1 MLLSLIGR
9 FKLSGF
15 HTQMPDSQRPVAGT
29 YKYTFVLLGTDGLM
43 LDFMQMIASGIA
55 VGSTYA
61 LMGIAMVIIYK
72 TSEVP
77 NFAQG
82 EMALIS
88 SFFAFMLLDQYGL
101 PYHLAF
107 LAALIFSI
115 LLGFFLE
122 FSILRRAKEPN
133 ILGLIVIT
141 IGIEMIL
148 LGLVSWKF
156 GADPK
161 SMPFPISPW
170 DSFAIG
176 EVFISQLELL
186 TLVVALIIM
195 VVLFV
200 LLRYS
205 KLGVAMKAT
214 QQNKLAARIMG
225 IRTNRIMMVTWGISS
240 FVGCVAGLLI
250 APTTMQ
256 PFMMW
261 DPLLKGFAAA
271 VMGGMTSL
279 PGAVVAAYLLGIIE
293 NLFGGYVSIEFK
305 SAVAFAIIVLVLC
318 IKPSGLFARHY
329 VKKV

>member
-1 MLLSLIGR
+1 MI
-9 FKLSGF
+9 
-15 HTQMPDSQRPVAGT
+15 
-29 YKYTFVLLGTDGLM
+29 
-43 LDFMQMIASGIA
+43 DFFQMIASGIA
-55 VGSTYA
+55 VGSSYA

-107 LAALIFSI
+107 PAALVFSV

-122 FSILRRAKEPN
+122 FAILRRAKEPN
-133 ILGLIVIT
+133 ILGMIVIT

-161 SMPFPISPW
+161 TMPFPISPW
-170 DSFAIG
+170 DSVAIG
-176 EVFISQLELL
+176 EVFISGLEIL

-195 VVLFV
+195 VILFIF
-200 LLRYS
+200 LRYS

-214 QQNKLAARIMG
+214 QQNNTAARIMG
-225 IRTNRIMMVTWGISS
+225 IRTHRILMTTWGISS
-240 FVGCVAGLLI
+240 FVGCVAGILI
-250 APTTMQ
+250 SAVTMQ
-256 PFMMW
+256 PFIMW

-305 SAVAFAIIVLVLC
+305 SSVAFAIIVLVLC
-318 IKPSGLFARHY
+318 IKPSGLFSRHY
-329 VKKV
+329 IKKV

>member
-1 MLLSLIGR
+1 
-9 FKLSGF
+9 
-15 HTQMPDSQRPVAGT
+15 
-29 YKYTFVLLGTDGLM
+29 
-43 LDFMQMIASGIA
+43 
-55 VGSTYA
+55 
-61 LMGIAMVIIYK
+61 
-72 TSEVP
+72 VP

-107 LAALIFSI
+107 PAALVFSI

-161 SMPFPISPW
+161 TMPFPISPW

-176 EVFISQLELL
+176 EVYVSGLEML
-186 TLVVALIIM
+186 TLVAALAIM
-195 VVLFV
+195 AFLFV
-200 LLRYS
+200 FLRYS

-214 QQNKLAARIMG
+214 QQNNIAARIMG
-225 IRTNRIMMVTWGISS
+225 IRTHRIMMITWGISS

-250 APTTMQ
+250 APVIMQ